1 MPRVRLFSHL
11 AQVLGSRELVVKGTT
26 LGAALQALLERF
38 GDDLR
43 ERLPGCTVLINE
55 RRVDPQRD
63 AAMPLG
69 PDDELALLPP
79 AAGG

>member
-11 AQVLGSRELVVKGTT
+11 AQVLGSRELVVEGAT
-26 LGAALQALLERF
+26 LGAALQALTERF

-55 RRVDPQRD
+55 RRVDPVAEAD
-63 AAMPLG
+63 ASLG
-69 PDDELALLPP
+69 PDDELSLLPP